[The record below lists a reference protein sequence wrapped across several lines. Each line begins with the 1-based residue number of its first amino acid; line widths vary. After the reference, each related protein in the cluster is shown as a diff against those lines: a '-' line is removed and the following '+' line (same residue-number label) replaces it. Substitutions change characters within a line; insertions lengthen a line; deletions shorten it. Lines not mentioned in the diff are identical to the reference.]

1 MSITVTA
8 GRPRAR
14 LILFSLIIFDDKILV
29 LLTVHNDGERS
40 SRGREENL
48 RWNGNGMLGDWG
60 GVGLCE
66 WTSAV
71 SSCSTIGE
79 GGDTTIPSPGIT
91 KAPSSG
97 DRTT

>member
-1 MSITVTA
+1 MTRFSYYLLYTTTA
-8 GRPRAR
+8 KEA
-14 LILFSLIIFDDKILV
+14 LV
-29 LLTVHNDGERS
+29 EERRTCDGM
-40 SRGREENL
+40 
-48 RWNGNGMLGDWG
+48 NGNGMLGDWG

-91 KAPSSG
+91 KTPSSG